1 LGKFM
6 GNQLIADSLRLLADG
21 QIGRVVFTEDALR
34 QRDANATPTPA
45 TPTSSPPTAANA
57 PASKKATL

>member
-1 LGKFM
+1 M

-34 QRDANATPTPA
+34 RRTPTPP
-45 TPTSSPPTAANA
+45 TPISSPPNAANA
-57 PASKKATL
+57 PAFKKATL